1 MIPITEERD
10 FLSQRKI
17 GGRHPFFLIAG
28 PCVIESFELL
38 DTVAAHLKNMS
49 EKFGFPIIFKSSFD
63 KANRSSID
71 SFRGPGIDRGLDM
84 LANIKKKYGIPLL
97 TDVHLPE
104 EVEKVSEV
112 IDILQIPAFLCRQ
125 TDLILE
131 ASKTGKWLNIKKGQF
146 IAPQDALRIVEK
158 VHFSG
163 SNKVLICERG
173 YSFGYNNLVVDMRS
187 IEFLRKN
194 GVPVV
199 IDATHSTQ
207 LPGGG
212 KESGGEREMAYP
224 LARASVAVGI
234 EGIFMETH
242 PNPTEAKSDASNQL
256 HLNSIEALLS
266 HLIKLDAVTKSR
278 SL

>member
-1 MIPITEERD
+1 MIPIVKERN
-10 FLSQRKI
+10 FLSQKKI
-17 GGRHPFFLIAG
+17 GGTHPFFLIAG
-28 PCVIESFELL
+28 PCVIESFDLL
-38 DTVAAHLKNMS
+38 DIVAARLKSIS
-49 EKFGFPIIFKSSFD
+49 EKLGFLLIFKSSFD

-71 SFRGPGIDRGLDM
+71 SFRGPGIDEGLNI
-84 LANIKKKYGIPLL
+84 LAKIKKKYGIPLL
-97 TDVHLPE
+97 TDIHLPE
-104 EVEKVSEV
+104 EIEKVAEV
-112 IDILQIPAFLCRQ
+112 VDILQIPAFLCRQ

-131 ASKTGKWLNIKKGQF
+131 ASKTGRWLNIKKGQF

-158 VHFSG
+158 VHASG

-173 YSFGYNNLVVDMRS
+173 YSFGYNNLVVDMRG

-224 LARASVAVGI
+224 LARAAVSVGV
-234 EGIFMETH
+234 EGVFMETH
-242 PNPTEAKSDASNQL
+242 PNPPKAKSDASNQL
-256 HLNSIEALLS
+256 YLNSLEALLS
-266 HLIKLDAVTKSR
+266 HLIKLDALTKSR
-278 SL
+278 E